1 MLTFTLQAIYQ
12 IVRGHISPPKLS
24 LTKTVDVAFRCWPID
39 MDAFLHMNNSRYLL
53 NAELARWRTVSACS
67 DAFFTRVSS
76 KEGILFLA
84 VENKI
89 QYLRPIAP
97 FERYVISTTCTT
109 DDSSSSSSSTKNDKW
124 LYFRHVFQQH
134 PDDIIRRD
142 DNDEEKDA
150 VPLTYAV
157 IDLKA
162 VVKQK
167 NGVTIKPSTLMNES
181 KFYREWVTTASKRD
195 TYD

>member
-1 MLTFTLQAIYQ
+1 M
-12 IVRGHISPPKLS
+12 V
-24 LTKTVDVAFRCWPID
+24 
-39 MDAFLHMNNSRYLL
+39 
-53 NAELARWRTVSACS
+53 
-67 DAFFTRVSS
+67 
-76 KEGILFLA
+76 FLA

-109 DDSSSSSSSTKNDKW
+109 DDDSSSSSKNDKW
-124 LYFRHVFQQH
+124 LYYRHVFQQH

-150 VPLTYAV
+150 VPLIYAV

-167 NGVTIKPSTLMNES
+167 NGVTIKPSALMNES
-181 KFYREWVTTASKRD
+181 KFYREWVTTTPNRD
-195 TYD
+195 TDD